1 MLRETPVR
9 RDNSFF
15 PEEVYTPDEGAEVV
29 GLGVAAILLISSLL
43 YAIGE
48 YDMPTIESKVFF
60 KS

>member
-1 MLRETPVR
+1 MR

-60 KS
+60 GS